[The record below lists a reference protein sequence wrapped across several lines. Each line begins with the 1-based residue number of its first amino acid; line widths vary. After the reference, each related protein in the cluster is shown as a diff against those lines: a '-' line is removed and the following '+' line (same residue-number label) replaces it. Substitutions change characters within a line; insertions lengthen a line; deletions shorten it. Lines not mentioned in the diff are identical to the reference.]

1 MAVKKS
7 GRANQK
13 KLKITLAA
21 TLGVLIVALILC
33 IVFLAVNEQVN
44 NRIMNNTAALEGV
57 TVNGIDISGMDYDE
71 ALAATADVPK
81 QLLSKVNITFTV
93 EGETYTYNAEQL
105 GVTTDYEEVLKKA
118 LQYGNTG
125 TLEERKEAIEKAK
138 NEGMPFEVSIKASR
152 EAIAAA
158 LLPLKDELDKPAT
171 DATVTFTPWGHLPDG
186 TPYEQDQQEMI
197 EAAARGKMWNRP
209 ELARIPDSEMPNKL
223 RYKYWKNDKYVN
235 DSIPDDAN
243 ISRFVYKEGA
253 KGRSVDM
260 EYVVDMAY
268 SQIQSGEY
276 SVIEA
281 PVTAVEPQVTV
292 ESLKK
297 VTGLVASWTSS
308 YSTHDSF
315 NRNWNVAKMSGII
328 NGVVI
333 QPGEEWSINKHAG
346 RRTKEA
352 GWMDAAGI
360 VAGGYVDQPG
370 GGVCQISSTLYNAAI
385 RAALE
390 VVKASHH
397 SIPSNYIPFGLDA
410 TISSDGPDLVLKNPY
425 SSPVYIVSYVDPR
438 KKTATVEVYGPPVVT
453 EEYGEVILDFSSK
466 DGGTFGNPGMNY
478 VYNAT
483 KAPDGKVLAPGQSY
497 TYAQPQVGRKVTT
510 YIHYLSL
517 TGEELAVKEFH
528 SYTWNPRPGTT
539 YVNGPDPATL
549 PQTPAPP
556 PEPAENKPPENPPGE
571 TQPPPETDLQS
582 IVEER
587 AEG

>member
-1 MAVKKS
+1 MVVKKS
-7 GRANQK
+7 DRANQK
-13 KLKITLAA
+13 KLKITLFA

-57 TVNGIDISGMDYDE
+57 TVGGIDISGMEYDE
-71 ALAATADVPK
+71 ALEATADVPK
-81 QLLSKVNITFTV
+81 ELLSKVNITFTV
-93 EGETYTYNAEQL
+93 EGETYTFDADQL
-105 GVTTDYEEVLKKA
+105 GVTTDYEDVLKKA

-125 TLEERKEAIEKAK
+125 TLEERKEAINKAK
-138 NEGMPFEVSIKASR
+138 KEGMPFEVSIKASR

-171 DATVTFTPWGHLPDG
+171 DATVIFTPWGHLPDG

-197 EAAARGKMWNRP
+197 EAAARGKMWSRP
-209 ELARIPDSEMPNKL
+209 DLVRIPDSEMPNKL
-223 RYKYWKNDKYVN
+223 RYKYWKNDKYVS
-235 DSIPDDAN
+235 DSIPVDAN
-243 ISRFVYKEGA
+243 ISRFVYKEGS

-268 SQIQSGEY
+268 GQIQSGEY
-276 SVIEA
+276 PVIEA
-281 PVTAVEPQVTV
+281 PVTAVEPKATV

-297 VTGLVASWTSS
+297 ATGLVTSWTSS
-308 YSTHDSF
+308 YSKNDSF
-315 NRNWNVAKMSGII
+315 NRNWNVAKLSGII

-346 RRTKEA
+346 RRTKEG

-390 VVKASHH
+390 IVKASHH

-410 TISSDGPDLVLKNPY
+410 TIDSNGPDLVLKNPY
-425 SSPVYIVSYVDPR
+425 SSPIYIISYVDPM

-483 KAPDGKVLAPGQSY
+483 KAPNDKVLAPGESY
-497 TYAQPQVGRKVTT
+497 TYAQPRVGRKVTT

-528 SYTWNPRPGTT
+528 SYTWNPRNGTT
-539 YVNGPDPATL
+539 YVNGSDPATL
-549 PQTPAPP
+549 PKPTPP
-556 PEPAENKPPENPPGE
+556 PVPAPPENPPGE
-571 TQPPPETDLQS
+571 SENPPETDLQD
-582 IVEER
+582 IVEELLDR
-587 AEG
+587 VAG